1 MESKNFIE
9 FKKERDLGAIITDT
23 FKFIRE
29 NWKPYFLTVVKI
41 VGPVLVVAL
50 AVMVFYMFTMSDLF
64 TSVGSAA
71 ASPGTF
77 LGTLFSWIFGLIF
90 VYILLYTLLSM
101 ASLYFIKSYISN
113 QGETNFTEI
122 RTNILK
128 NIWKFIGLGFLI
140 TLVTIVG
147 MVFCYLPGIY
157 LGTVLSL
164 ATSIMVFEDKNIGD
178 TFSHAFTLIKGQWW
192 NTFGVLIVVW
202 MLLLILG
209 QAFSIPAFIYQMVKM
224 GTMVGSEDPT
234 EIFSIFKDP
243 IYLVLN
249 ILSYVFQFILYSIP
263 LISTVFVYYDLNE
276 QKNQTGTFEKID
288 NLGSDSDTSL

>member
-1 MESKNFIE
+1 METENFIE

-29 NWKPYFLTVVKI
+29 NWKEYFLTVLKI
-41 VGPVLVVAL
+41 VGPVLMIAL
-50 AVMVFYMFTMSDLF
+50 AVLVFYMFTMSDLF
-64 TSVGSAA
+64 TNMVDFQNNSGS
-71 ASPGTF
+71 F

-101 ASLYFIKSYISN
+101 ASLYFIKSYIAN
-113 QGETNFTEI
+113 NGKANFSEI
-122 RTNILK
+122 KSNILK

-147 MVFCYLPGIY
+147 MVFCYIPGIY

-164 ATSIMVFEDKNIGD
+164 ATSIMVFEDKSVGD
-178 TFSHAFTLIKGQWW
+178 TFSHAFTLIKGEWW

-202 MLLLILG
+202 MLLVILG
-209 QAFSIPAFIYQMVKM
+209 QAFSIPALIYQMIKM

-234 EIFSIFKDP
+234 AVFSIFKDP
-243 IYLVLN
+243 IYLALN

-263 LISTVFVYYDLNE
+263 LISTVFIYYDLNE

-288 NLGSDSDTSL
+288 SLGNDTSI

>member
-1 MESKNFIE
+1 MEIKNFIE
-9 FKKERDLGAIITDT
+9 FKKERDLGAIISDT

-29 NWKPYFLTVVKI
+29 NWKEYFLTVLKI
-41 VGPVLVVAL
+41 VGPVLAVAL

-64 TSVGSAA
+64 TNTNNIQNNPGS
-71 ASPGTF
+71 F

-101 ASLYFIKSYISN
+101 ASLYFIKSYINN
-113 QGETNFTEI
+113 QGNANFSEI
-122 RTNILK
+122 KTNILQ
-128 NIWKFIGLGFLI
+128 NVWKFIGLGFLI

-147 MVFCYLPGIY
+147 MVFCYIPGIY

-164 ATSIMVFEDKNIGD
+164 ATSIMVFEEKSIGD
-178 TFSHAFTLIKGQWW
+178 TFSHAFTLIKGEWW

-202 MLLLILG
+202 LLLVVLG
-209 QAFSIPAFIYQMVKM
+209 QAFSIPAFIYQMIKM
-224 GTMVGSEDPT
+224 GTIVGSEDPT
-234 EIFSIFKDP
+234 AVFSIFKDP

-276 QKNQTGTFEKID
+276 QKNLTGTFEKID
-288 NLGSDSDTSL
+288 NIGNDSFE